1 MNFIH
6 NIVWISPIRY
16 LRPFQPWNIFAE
28 SHSVSCTT
36 QSQPVVLSCR
46 KSRTSYLFSKTVKKA
61 EGPSQFLS
69 LCAFQTYK
77 ISTSVNIEMK
87 NFEHRNNMKTCRE
100 PSFNY
105 LIREG
110 LEPLRYV
117 RSSVCHTCG
126 QRGLHSGRA
135 TKN

>member
-28 SHSVSCTT
+28 SHSVSCTAL
-36 QSQPVVLSCR
+36 SQPVVLSCR

-77 ISTSVNIEMK
+77 ISTSVNIVMK

-100 PSFNY
+100 PSFKVFNTRRPRAPS
-105 LIREG
+105 LCPFVR
-110 LEPLRYV
+110 LSHLR
-117 RSSVCHTCG
+117 S
-126 QRGLHSGRA
+126 A